1 MVIFAAMDSMFMKRC
16 MELALRGSGHVSP
29 NPLVGCVIV
38 ENNSIIGEGFHPAHG
53 EPHAEVMAV
62 NAVADQARLKN
73 ATLYVNLEPCAHHG
87 KTPPCAPMIAEK
99 GIQKVIVAN
108 RDPFAEV
115 DGKGLAILRNAGIEV
130 VTDCEKKAGWWLNRR
145 FFTFHTKKR
154 PYLILKV
161 AQSAN
166 GFMDAERQP
175 EDRGVNWI
183 TAPETQYLTHRWRTE
198 EDAILVGTR
207 TALIDNPEL
216 TARKYSG
223 PSPHRLLIDRDLQ
236 VPADSRIFGNEAPT
250 TIFNNH
256 KDGNDGNINRVKLN
270 FEEPII
276 PQILAW
282 CYQAKL
288 QSILVEGGAQTIAGF
303 VESQAWDE
311 ARIITGQPVFEKGLQ
326 TPEIGGHLKDQY
338 ALGPDRINI
347 ITRLP

>member
-1 MVIFAAMDSMFMKRC
+1 MVIFAAMDSQYMKRC
-16 MELALRGSGHVSP
+16 LELALRGSGYVSP

-38 ENNSIIGEGFHPAHG
+38 ENNFIIGEGYHTAFG
-53 EPHAEVMAV
+53 EPHAEVMAISSV
-62 NAVADQARLKN
+62 EDPSRLKN

-87 KTPPCAPMIAEK
+87 KTPPCAPMIVEK
-99 GIQKVIVAN
+99 GIRKVVIAN

-115 DGKGLAILRNAGIEV
+115 DGKGMSLLREAGVEV
-130 VTDCEKKAGWWLNRR
+130 VTDCEKEAGWWLNRR

-154 PYLILKV
+154 PYLIIKA

-166 GFMDAERQP
+166 GMMDTDRLP

-216 TARKYSG
+216 TARKHTG
-223 PSPHRLLIDRDLQ
+223 PSPHRLLIDRELQ
-236 VPADSRIFGNEAPT
+236 VTSTFSIFKGDVPT
-250 TIFNNH
+250 TVFNGT
-256 KDGNDGNINRVKLN
+256 KDGNEGNLTWVQLD
-270 FEEPII
+270 FEESII

-282 CYQAKL
+282 CYRANL

-311 ARIITGQPVFEKGLQ
+311 ARIITGRPVFEKGLP
-326 TPEIGGHLKDQY
+326 TPEIGGHGKESFDV
-338 ALGPDRINI
+338 GFDRVNI